1 MSPST
6 ARTGAPTLRGDLAAR
21 LGLLRFIVS
30 ASPVRAVGLVV
41 LALASMAAS
50 GGTILGLGDVVGGLA
65 AAVQRS
71 TADGRLVR
79 GVLVLGASLIAT
91 PVIGSL
97 SDVLTA
103 GLDARVREQRSLH
116 LARIL
121 LSPEGVAHL
130 DGTSASGRAADLL
143 EKIRD
148 WRMLSSTA
156 NAQAVVTAR
165 LTGLAPLAI
174 LASWNPLVAL
184 VLLVVARLVSR
195 VWVQYLASLLD
206 TISGSALSTA
216 QRRTRY
222 AFQVA
227 SGERTAREVRLFG
240 LLPWLRPRLAG
251 HDRGEALFTA
261 DVPRTRSADA
271 VALCSALVLVGVS
284 LLLVH
289 DALAGHLDAGRLA
302 AVFAAAAA
310 VLDSFGPI
318 GDPQTLFLQAGHTH
332 REIDALEREL
342 APDTD
347 QESRR
352 GTDSGRGRSPGRR
365 PDAAVEPHSAAVRLR
380 DVTFHYPQHERPVL
394 EHLDLTIPAGQTL
407 GVVGAN
413 GAGKSTLM
421 SLIAGLE
428 RPTSGDVEVGGLPAA
443 PAPEQRPRVAM
454 ILQDFTRFPLS
465 VADNVMLGR
474 PAGPDDVDEL
484 IRRAGGAAVLE
495 RLSRENAGLETPLAP
510 GLAGGTD
517 LSGGQWQRLALARA
531 LAAVEDGARALVL
544 DEPTSA
550 LDVRAE
556 AALFEDLME
565 LGRGVTTLL
574 VSHRLS
580 SVRRAERIVV
590 LEGGR
595 IVEDGPHEELMARG
609 GRYAEM
615 FTLQARRFARAGA
628 DGADSADGAQKGAE
642 DA

>member
-6 ARTGAPTLRGDLAAR
+6 ERTGAPTLRGDIAAR
-21 LGLLRFIVS
+21 LGLLRFIAS
-30 ASPVRAVGLVV
+30 ASPARAVGLVL

-50 GGTILGLGDVVGGLA
+50 GGTILGLGGVVGGLA
-65 AAVQRS
+65 DAIGRHAA
-71 TADGRLVR
+71 DPRLVR
-79 GVLVLGASLIAT
+79 GVIVLGASLLAT
-91 PVIGSL
+91 PLIGAL
-97 SDVLTA
+97 SEVLTES
-103 GLDARVREQRSLH
+103 LDARVREQRSLH
-116 LARIL
+116 LAGVL
-121 LSPEGVAHL
+121 LRPDGVAHL
-130 DGTSASGRAADLL
+130 DGSSVSASAVSLL
-143 EKIRD
+143 EQIRD
-148 WRMLSSTA
+148 WRMLTSTQ

-222 AFQVA
+222 AFRVA

-240 LLPWLRPRLAG
+240 LLPWLRPQLAG
-251 HDRGEALFTA
+251 HERGDALFTA
-261 DVPRTRSADA
+261 DVPRTRAADA
-271 VALCSALVLVGVS
+271 VALFSALVLVAVS

-289 DALAGHLDAGRLA
+289 DALAGTIDVGRLA
-302 AVFAAAAA
+302 AVLAAAAG
-310 VLDSFGPI
+310 VLDGFGPI
-318 GDPQTLFLQAGHTH
+318 GDPQTHFLQAGHTH
-332 REIDALEREL
+332 REITDLERDL
-342 APDTD
+342 AAD
-347 QESRR
+347 ERR
-352 GTDSGRGRSPGRR
+352 ANPQPVPTAPSTPRTAGIT
-365 PDAAVEPHSAAVRLR
+365 LR
-380 DVTFHYPQHERPVL
+380 DVSFHYPQNEHPVL
-394 EHLDLTIPAGQTL
+394 AHLDLEIPAGQTL
-407 GVVGAN
+407 GIVGAN

-428 RPTSGDVEVGGLPAA
+428 RPTAGSVDVGGVPAA
-443 PAPEQRPRVAM
+443 PADEHRPRVSV

-465 VADNVMLGR
+465 AADNVTLGR
-474 PAGPDDVDEL
+474 PADAARIADLVE
-484 IRRAGGAAVLE
+484 RAGGAAILE
-495 RLSRENAGLETPLAP
+495 RLDRENAGLETPLAP
-510 GLAGGTD
+510 GLSGGTD

-531 LAAVEDGARALVL
+531 LGAVEDGAQALIL

-580 SVRRAERIVV
+580 SVRRADRIVV

-595 IVEDGPHEELMARG
+595 IVEDGPHEELMDRG

-615 FTLQARRFARAGA
+615 FTLQARRFARAGGG
-628 DGADSADGAQKGAE
+628 GASPFEGAE

>member
-6 ARTGAPTLRGDLAAR
+6 ARADAPTLRGDLTAR
-21 LGLLRFIVS
+21 LGLLGFIAS
-30 ASPVRAVGLVV
+30 ASPGRAVGLVL

-65 AAVQRS
+65 GAVQR
-71 TADGRLVR
+71 TAADGRLVR
-79 GVLVLGASLIAT
+79 GILVLGASLIAT
-91 PVIGSL
+91 PVIGAL
-97 SDVLTA
+97 SEVVTA
-103 GLDARVREQRSLH
+103 GLDARVREQRGLH
-116 LARIL
+116 LALIL

-130 DGTSASGRAADLL
+130 DGTQASGRAADLL
-143 EKIRD
+143 EKVRD

-156 NAQAVVTAR
+156 NAQVVVTAR

-206 TISGSALSTA
+206 TISGSARSTA

-222 AFQVA
+222 AFRVA

-251 HDRGEALFTA
+251 HDRGDALFTA

-271 VALCSALVLVGVS
+271 VALVSALVLVGVS

-310 VLDSFGPI
+310 VLDGFGPI

-342 APDTD
+342 AADA
-347 QESRR
+347 
-352 GTDSGRGRSPGRR
+352 GREPPRSAVDGPE
-365 PDAAVEPHSAAVRLR
+365 AAVGPHSAAISLR
-380 DVTFHYPQHERPVL
+380 DVSFHYPQHERPVL

-407 GVVGAN
+407 GIVGAN

-428 RPTSGDVEVGGLPAA
+428 RPTSGTVEVGGLPAA
-443 PAPEQRPRVAM
+443 PAPEQHPRVAM

-465 VADNVMLGR
+465 VTDNVMLGR
-474 PAGPDDVDEL
+474 PAGPDDVHEL

-495 RLSRENAGLETPLAP
+495 RLTRENAGLGTPLAP

-531 LAAVEDGARALVL
+531 LAAVEDGAQALVL

-615 FTLQARRFARAGA
+615 FTLQARRFARAGGHEA
-628 DGADSADGAQKGAE
+628 DGAREGAE